1 MKKTLFLLLT
11 SSLLCAQNSEL
22 FTNDWYLSK
31 IETNGQT
38 VATPTM
44 DIALSKS
51 NFVTVTGSGSGYALN
66 SKHFNSCQI
75 ETTFVSNTNSFT
87 KVNSACT
94 LSMYGGNNMTAVNGY
109 DQKHTDFFI
118 YPTPGTIFNYEI
130 IPNGSGK
137 TLIITNPST
146 GNKLYYNNDN
156 LFLSTKENGTSY
168 RSLTFQN
175 PVKSELFIENIE
187 NDLSVKVFNM
197 LGEIVYEGKTND
209 RKVKIDT
216 KNFAVGSYILNI
228 QKYKSYKFIKE

>member
-11 SSLLCAQNSEL
+11 SSLLWAQSSEL

-38 VATPTM
+38 VTTPMM
-44 DIALSKS
+44 DIALTKS
-51 NFVTVTGSGSGYALN
+51 NFATGSGSSYALN

-75 ETTFVSNTNSFT
+75 ETTFVPNTNSFT

-94 LSMYGGNNMTAVNGY
+94 LSMYGGNNMTAVNNY

-118 YPTPGTIFNYEI
+118 YPTPGTTFNYQI

-137 TLIITNPST
+137 TLIITNPAT

-156 LFLSTKENGTSY
+156 LFLSTKENSA
-168 RSLTFQN
+168 SNLFLAFQN
-175 PVKSELFIENIE
+175 PVKSELIIENMD
-187 NDLSVKVFNM
+187 NGLSVKVFNM
-197 LGEIVYEGKTND
+197 LGQLIYEGKTSD
-209 RKVKIDT
+209 KKVKIDT
-216 KNFAVGSYILNI
+216 KNFSAGQYILNI
-228 QKYKSYKFIKE
+228 QNYKSYKFIKE